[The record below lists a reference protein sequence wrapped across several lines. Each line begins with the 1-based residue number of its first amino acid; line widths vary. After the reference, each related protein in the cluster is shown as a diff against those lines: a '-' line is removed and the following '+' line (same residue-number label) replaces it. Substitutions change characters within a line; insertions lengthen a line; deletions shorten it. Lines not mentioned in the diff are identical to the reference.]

1 MCATVTET
9 CPRAE
14 KCRRLTPGTVTWRRV
29 TGDVLFGV
37 YRGGRE
43 GWGSRGRNG
52 VSDAVAWLPLPAE
65 VVPGRARPPW
75 SPAEGWASPA
85 ISPGR
90 VTVLGARPAAHAAQ
104 RLGGRGR
111 VWPSAGDIG
120 DRRRRLC
127 ARPPAPAPATRPA
140 TAQDRRDQERARGS
154 GRGQPGG
161 HARGQAGGQ
170 PWLSAPASP
179 PAPAALTLP
188 VLLPDQKRGERTGR
202 AAAWPGPAGGRWQP
216 GCGPGEG
223 LSPASSWQWEALA
236 PAGVVR
242 WSFLRGHPLLS
253 GGWASEQPGR
263 LVWDSGWNDR
273 ALQGF

>member
-1 MCATVTET
+1 MCATAPVTET

-65 VVPGRARPPW
+65 VAPGRARPPW

-161 HARGQAGGQ
+161 QAGGHAGGQ
-170 PWLSAPASP
+170 PGVRPGVSPGSAPP
-179 PAPAALTLP
+179 PAHLP
-188 VLLPDQKRGERTGR
+188 QPHSHFRFCFLIRNAGREPDEQPR
-202 AAAWPGPAGGRWQP
+202 GPARREGAGSQAAGQAKGCHLRRHGNGRP
-216 GCGPGEG
+216 
-223 LSPASSWQWEALA
+223 
-236 PAGVVR
+236 
-242 WSFLRGHPLLS
+242 
-253 GGWASEQPGR
+253 
-263 LVWDSGWNDR
+263 
-273 ALQGF
+273 

>member
-1 MCATVTET
+1 MRFTRFKLRIKWA
-9 CPRAE
+9 PRGAE
-14 KCRRLTPGTVTWRRV
+14 PWGGAKGPASQAGAGGPAVAGDGTRASGWVGACVPLSLRRVRVQRSAADSRRV

-52 VSDAVAWLPLPAE
+52 VSDAAAWLPLPAE
-65 VVPGRARPPW
+65 VAPGRARPPW

-120 DRRRRLC
+120 DGRRRLC

-170 PWLSAPASP
+170 A
-179 PAPAALTLP
+179 
-188 VLLPDQKRGERTGR
+188 RGQ
-202 AAAWPGPAGGRWQP
+202 PGGQAGGHAGVSP
-216 GCGPGEG
+216 GSGRG
-223 LSPASSWQWEALA
+223 SALA
-236 PAGVVR
+236 QRPR
-242 WSFLRGHPLLS
+242 QPTCPSRPHTS
-253 GGWASEQPGR
+253 GSAS
-263 LVWDSGWNDR
+263 
-273 ALQGF
+273 